1 MKLWGGRFSKPTH
14 KWVEEYNASIHFDQQ
29 LVEEDIEGSLAHVE
43 MLETCKILD
52 QEDAALIREGLLRI
66 LERVRTGE
74 VEFTIEHEDIHMNI
88 EKLLIDEIGP
98 VGGKLHTGR
107 SRNDQSA
114 LDMHLYMKKQVKQ
127 IIFLLTQ
134 LQEVL
139 LQKADAHM
147 DTIMPGYTHLQQAQ
161 PVRLAHHLLAYVS
174 MFERDID
181 RLIDSY
187 KRINLSPLG
196 AGAIAGTTFPI
207 NRRQVA
213 TRLGFDDIYDNS
225 MDAVSDRDYLV
236 EFLANS
242 SMLMMHLSRF
252 AEELIIWSSEEYRF
266 IELDDAFCTGS
277 SMMPQK
283 KNPDIPE
290 LIRGKTG
297 RVYGHL
303 MGLLTTLKGLPL
315 TYNKDLQEDKEG
327 VFDTVQTLIRT
338 LSIMAPMIET
348 MSINKERMREQVD
361 RGFANA
367 TDLADYLV
375 NRGIPF
381 REAHEIVGKAVL
393 YCLQENKQLATCS
406 LDEFKQFSPLIE
418 EDIYEKISIEQ
429 VVEARNSEGGTARIQ
444 VEKTWKKKK
453 EKLEKIVDWLEQNG
467 FSEKALQSK

>member
-14 KWVEEYNASIHFDQQ
+14 KWVEAYNASIHFDQQ

-43 MLETCKILD
+43 MLETCGIISSEDAELIRNGLLKILK
-52 QEDAALIREGLLRI
+52 
-66 LERVRTGE
+66 RVRAGE
-74 VEFTIEHEDIHMNI
+74 VEFTIENEDIHMNI

-98 VGGKLHTGR
+98 VGGKLHTAR

-114 LDMHLYMKKQVKQ
+114 LDMHLYMKKQVQQ
-127 IIFLLTQ
+127 IIALLCK
-134 LQEVL
+134 LQQVL
-139 LQKADAHM
+139 LQKAEEHIDV
-147 DTIMPGYTHLQQAQ
+147 IMPGYTHLQQAQ
-161 PVRLAHHLLAYVS
+161 PVRFAHHLLAYVS

-187 KRINLSPLG
+187 KRINISPLG

-207 NRRQVA
+207 DRRQVA
-213 TRLGFDDIYDNS
+213 RRLGFADIYDNS

-236 EFLANS
+236 EFLSNS
-242 SMLMMHLSRF
+242 SILMMHLSRF
-252 AEELIIWSSEEYRF
+252 AEELIIWSSEEYQF

-303 MGLLTTLKGLPL
+303 MGLLTVLKGLPL

-327 VFDTVQTLIRT
+327 VFDTVQTLIQT

-348 MSINKERMREQVD
+348 MKVKKEQMRKQVD

-375 NRGIPF
+375 NRGLPF
-381 REAHEIVGKAVL
+381 RKAHEIVGKIVL
-393 YCLQENKQLATCS
+393 YCLQENKQLTTCR
-406 LDEFKQFSPLIE
+406 LEELQQFSPLIE
-418 EDIYEKISIEQ
+418 KDIFEKIAVEQ
-429 VVEARNSEGGTARIQ
+429 TVEARNSEGGTAREQ
-444 VEKTWKKKK
+444 VKETWKKKK
-453 EKLEKIVDWLEQNG
+453 ERLKHTLNWLEQNG
-467 FSEKALQSK
+467 FKEKPLF

>member
-14 KWVEEYNASIHFDQQ
+14 KLVEEYNASIDFDQQ

-43 MLETCKILD
+43 MLQTCGILS
-52 QEDAALIREGLLRI
+52 QEDAELIRNGLLKI
-66 LERVRTGE
+66 LKRVRAGE
-74 VEFTIEHEDIHMNI
+74 IEFTIENEDIHMNI

-98 VGGKLHTGR
+98 VGGKLHTAR

-114 LDMHLYMKKQVKQ
+114 LDMHLYMKKQVQQ
-127 IIFLLTQ
+127 IISLLCK
-134 LQEVL
+134 LQQVL
-139 LQKADAHM
+139 LQKADEHL

-161 PVRLAHHLLAYVS
+161 PVRFAHHLLAYVS
-174 MFERDID
+174 MFERDIE

-187 KRINLSPLG
+187 KRIDLSPLG

-207 NRRQVA
+207 DRRQVA
-213 TRLGFDDIYDNS
+213 ERLGFADIYDNS

-242 SMLMMHLSRF
+242 SIIMMHLSRF
-252 AEELIIWSSEEYRF
+252 AEELIIWSSEEYQF

-303 MGLLTTLKGLPL
+303 IGLLTVLKGLPL
-315 TYNKDLQEDKEG
+315 TYNKDMQEDKEG
-327 VFDTVQTLIRT
+327 IFDTVQTLVQT

-348 MSINKERMREQVD
+348 MKVKKERMRQQVE

-375 NRGIPF
+375 EKGVPF
-381 REAHEIVGKAVL
+381 RQAHEIVGKAVL
-393 YCLQENKQLATCS
+393 YCIKENKQLTTCS
-406 LDEFKQFSPLIE
+406 LKELKQFSPLIE
-418 EDIYEKISIEQ
+418 ADIYDKISVEQ
-429 VVEARNSEGGTARIQ
+429 IVEARNSEGGTARKQ
-444 VEKTWKKKK
+444 VKRTWKKKK
-453 EKLEKIVDWLEQNG
+453 KKLEETLAWLERND
-467 FSEKALQSK
+467 FTEKPLFLK

>member
-1 MKLWGGRFSKPTH
+1 MKLWGGRFAKPTH
-14 KWVEEYNASIHFDQQ
+14 KWVEEYNASIHFDQE

-43 MLETCKILD
+43 MLETCGIISH
-52 QEDAALIREGLLRI
+52 EDGELIRTGLRRI
-66 LERVRTGE
+66 LERVRAGE
-74 VEFTIEHEDIHMNI
+74 VEFTIENEDIHMNI

-98 VGGKLHTGR
+98 VGGKLHTAR

-114 LDMHLYMKKQVKQ
+114 LDMHLYMKKRVKQ
-127 IIFLLTQ
+127 IIYLLCQ
-134 LQEVL
+134 LQQVL
-139 LQKADAHM
+139 LKKADEHI

-161 PVRLAHHLLAYVS
+161 PVRFAHHLLAYVS
-174 MFERDID
+174 MFERDIE

-187 KRINLSPLG
+187 KRINRSPLG

-207 NRRQVA
+207 DRRQVA
-213 TRLGFDDIYDNS
+213 ERLGFEDIYDNS

-236 EFLANS
+236 EFLSNS
-242 SMLMMHLSRF
+242 SILMMHLSRF
-252 AEELIIWSSEEYRF
+252 AEELIIWSSEEYQF

-303 MGLLTTLKGLPL
+303 MGLLTVLKGLPL
-315 TYNKDLQEDKEG
+315 TYNKDMQEDKEG
-327 VFDTVQTLIRT
+327 VFDTVQTLVQT

-348 MSINKERMREQVD
+348 MKVKKEQMRKQVD

-375 NRGIPF
+375 KRGLPF
-381 REAHEIVGKAVL
+381 RQAHEIVGKAVL
-393 YCLQENKQLATCS
+393 YCLRENKQLATLS
-406 LDEFKQFSPLIE
+406 LEELQQFSPLIE
-418 EDIYEKISIEQ
+418 EDVYETIEVEQ
-429 VVEARNSEGGTARIQ
+429 TVEARKSEGGTARAQ
-444 VEKTWKKKK
+444 VEKTWKKKQ
-453 EKLEKIVDWLEQNG
+453 EKLKKALAWLEQNG
-467 FSEKALQSK
+467 YTEKTLFFK